1 MNVDQFS
8 NQVSGGMDYGRTN
21 LFQVT
26 IPAQIDNP
34 YNNSAYDA
42 QQELRFMA
50 KAASLPGKSLGTID
64 VKRFGAIYK
73 IANDAIVDTFPMTVM
88 CSGDMRERK
97 FFDAWI
103 SGIHGQDATMTSGAD
118 LFRMKYYDDYTSIV
132 IIESFGRDGSV
143 EYSAVLQEAYP
154 TSLGAVDLSW
164 DTGDIATFTV
174 NFTYRNWVEVPS
186 SNPATWQFGS
196 EAAPTGT

>member
-1 MNVDQFS
+1 MNVNQFQ
-8 NQVSGGMDYGRTN
+8 NQVSGYMDYGRTN
-21 LFQVT
+21 LFQVS
-26 IPAQIDNP
+26 IPGSWGDA
-34 YNNSAYDA
+34 YNLSEYDGN
-42 QQELRFMA
+42 EIRFMA
-50 KAASLPGKSLGTID
+50 KGASLPGKSLGTID